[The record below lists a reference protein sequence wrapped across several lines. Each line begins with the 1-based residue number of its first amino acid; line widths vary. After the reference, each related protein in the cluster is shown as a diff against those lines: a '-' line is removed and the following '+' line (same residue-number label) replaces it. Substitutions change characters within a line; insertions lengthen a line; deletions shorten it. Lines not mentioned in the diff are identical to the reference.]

1 MVTAVVDTNVLISAL
16 IGHGKF
22 KRLLIKLF
30 RGRTIVP
37 STQMLAE
44 LADVLSRKKFA
55 EVKGSQVNQ
64 FLSILTTGTVLVT
77 IKRLLEIVAEDPD
90 DNMVLSTAYEG
101 GAEYIVSGDKHLL
114 DLKDFKG
121 IRIVTVNEMLELLHS

>member
-16 IGHGKF
+16 IGHGKP
-22 KRLLIKLF
+22 KRLVIKLF
-30 RGRTIVP
+30 RGHTIVS

-44 LADVLSRKKFA
+44 LVDALSRKRFA
-55 EVKGSQVNQ
+55 EVNGSQVNQ
-64 FLSILTTGTVLVT
+64 FLSILATGTVLVT
-77 IKRLLEIVAEDPD
+77 IKRPLKIVAEDPD

-114 DLKDFKG
+114 DLKDFRG
-121 IRIVTVNEMLELLHS
+121 IRIVTVNEMLEILHS